1 MKAKVTV
8 KGLDSNREIPDEY
21 YFPIVNCPGDIS
33 VGDIVRFERK
43 ASDYYHG
50 NFVVTQV
57 WRRLEGSLI
66 EQWWSFLT
74 KRGEIPPWWEKI
86 ELVVSSDLDIHKKTR
101 VKVVVNTYDLKGN
114 LVKERADSFESLVYV
129 IPRIGELFEYKNSF
143 LEVVEVKH
151 RPDWKYSIIITLRLL
166 GLSPGDLS

>member
-1 MKAKVTV
+1 MKAKVFI
-8 KGLDSNREIPDEY
+8 KGLDSDREIPDKY
-21 YFPIVNCPGDIS
+21 YFPIVNCPGDVS
-33 VGDIVRFERK
+33 VGDIVRFDGK
-43 ASDYYHG
+43 AFYYYPH

-57 WRRLEGSLI
+57 WRSLRSSLI
-66 EQWWSFLT
+66 GQWWYYLT
-74 KRGEIPPWWEKI
+74 KGGPPPWGKKI
-86 ELVVSSDLDIHKKTR
+86 QLEVSSDLDILKKTQ
-101 VKVVVNTYDLKGN
+101 VKIVVNTYDLKGN
-114 LVKERADSFESLVYV
+114 LVEKNTDFFESSVYV